1 MRRYR
6 TVIILTLL
14 IVVPLAVAV
23 VVARFLLPGSAERT
37 VQPQTEPSVA
47 ATSPSPK
54 ETKRRPVIAAARTLS
69 VGTLLAETDL
79 TEMDIDAD
87 ALQAAHIPVD
97 ERMTPAALRGH
108 AVREPVAAGT
118 PLTRSMIVGPDQR
131 GFLAAALGPGT
142 RAVTIRLGEGARSAG
157 LIDPGD
163 RVDVILTAK
172 ERLRDG
178 TDTVVAR
185 TILEDVRVVAVDQR
199 VLSTAEVTGGE
210 EEVPRGEIVTATL
223 EVSPGDADR
232 LALGEREGT
241 LALAVRSL
249 EATRNSRGRAV
260 RMKELLSPPV
270 VKATPEKPV
279 TPPAVRRVFLA
290 VEELPAGT
298 LLRGEHLRAIV
309 VPRSEIR
316 QGEILVDARGTDA
329 LRGYAVRERLATG
342 VRLTRSA
349 VLAPGQRGFL
359 TAVLKP
365 GTRAMTIRL
374 GEAARQAGLIGSGDR
389 VDVILTAETSGEG
402 TSPRALTRRIVVDV
416 RVVAIDLPGTT
427 PSAAPTDGQADLAKA
442 LTATLEV
449 SPSQADR
456 LALGQHEGTLSLA
469 VRSLGGVS
477 DEGAGRGTVDLSD
490 LLSLSPGIEEDA
502 GYREPASQE
511 SQGPHSAIHELV
523 PRPEKRVLVI
533 RGNEHTEQV
542 FLPPGA
548 SPRPGDPPG
557 SLAGPRPGDRT
568 DIGGSRP
575 GGDRTVAP
583 D

>member
-6 TVIILTLL
+6 TVIILILL

-54 ETKRRPVIAAARTLS
+54 ETKWRPVIAAARTLS

-108 AVREPVAAGT
+108 VVREPVAAGT
-118 PLTRSMIVGPDQR
+118 PLTRSMIVGPGQR

-142 RAVTIRLGEGARSAG
+142 RAVTIRLGEGARFAG

-163 RVDVILTAK
+163 RVDVILTATQ
-172 ERLRDG
+172 RLRDG

-185 TILEDVRVVAVDQR
+185 TILEDVRVVAVDRR

-210 EEVPRGEIVTATL
+210 EEVTRGEIVTATL

-232 LALGEREGT
+232 LALGEREGI

-270 VKATPEKPV
+270 VKATPERPV
-279 TPPAVRRVFLA
+279 TPPAVGRVFLA

-298 LLRGEHLRAIV
+298 LLRGEHLRAIA

-329 LRGYAVRERLATG
+329 LRGYAVRGRLPAG
-342 VRLTRSA
+342 ARLTRSTL
-349 VLAPGQRGFL
+349 LAPGQRGFL

-402 TSPRALTRRIVVDV
+402 ASPRVLTRRIVEDV
-416 RVVAIDLPGTT
+416 RVVAIDLPGTK
-427 PSAAPTDGQADLAKA
+427 PSAAQTDGQADLAKA

-469 VRSLGGVS
+469 VRSLGEVS
-477 DEGAGRGTVDLSD
+477 DEGAGRGTVDLSE

-502 GYREPASQE
+502 GDREPASEE
-511 SQGPHSAIHELV
+511 SLGPHSATQQSILA
-523 PRPEKRVLVI
+523 PERKVLVI
-533 RGNEHTEQV
+533 RGNEHTEHI
-542 FLPPGA
+542 FFRPGA
-548 SPRPGDPPG
+548 SPGLGDPAG
-557 SLAGPRPGDRT
+557 SLAGPRQEDRT